1 MLLVQ
6 VGALA
11 ESVKSFQGAV
21 IVVSHDQFFVNEI
34 ANEAWVVG
42 GCAVKRAES
51 FEAYRKKEL
60 AKLAKTAM

>member
-1 MLLVQ
+1 M
-6 VGALA
+6 GALA
-11 ESVKSFQGAV
+11 ESVKRFAGAV

-42 GCAVKRAES
+42 NGCVTRAES